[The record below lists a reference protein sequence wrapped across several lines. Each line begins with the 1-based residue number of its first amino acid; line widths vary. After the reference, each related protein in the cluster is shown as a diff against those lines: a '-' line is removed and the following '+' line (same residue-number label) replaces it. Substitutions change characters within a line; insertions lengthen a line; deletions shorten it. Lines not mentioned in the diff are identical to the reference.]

1 MCPNTLS
8 ILGRSLRFGFNV
20 NMLEEH
26 AKLIAA
32 AINKVDAVLGRIIK
46 MKCHFGAKPLPKIKL
61 AN

>member
-32 AINKVDAVLGRIIK
+32 AINKVDAVLG
-46 MKCHFGAKPLPKIKL
+46 
-61 AN
+61 